1 MRSAA
6 KLPKASRVA
15 DLIGDT
21 PLLPLDRL
29 TAHVSRGV
37 RLYAKAEWHN
47 PGGSVK
53 DRAALGMVRAAE
65 RAGLTKD
72 EILLDATSGN
82 TGIALAMLGA
92 AEGYR
97 VTLCVPANL
106 STERKR
112 ILKAYGAE
120 LVFTPATEGTDG
132 AQRRAKALAA
142 SEPRKYRYLDQ
153 YNNEANWRA
162 HFETTGPEIW
172 EQTGGAISHFVAC
185 LGTTGTFVGVGRY
198 LKKMNRTVRLVGVQ
212 PDSPLHGLEGVK
224 HLETS
229 VVPGIWDPTLADE
242 MMFVA
247 TEDAQ
252 AACRR
257 LTRAEGIL
265 VGTSSG
271 AAFDA
276 ALRLAERIREGVIVT
291 VSPPN
296 TAPRDPE
303 GGPSSDSGS
312 CARGVP
318 GGMLR
323 FSHRPFECSA
333 ARRGIAPGPER
344 RDGEPVAAI
353 HGRSA

>member
-6 KLPKASRVA
+6 KSPKASRVA

-21 PLLPLDRL
+21 PLLRL
-29 TAHVSRGV
+29 GRLANHLAPGV

-53 DRAALGMVRAAE
+53 DRAALGMLRAAE
-65 RAGLTKD
+65 RSGLTKD
-72 EILLDATSGN
+72 QILLDATSGN
-82 TGIALAMLGA
+82 TGIAIAMLGA
-92 AEGYR
+92 SEGHR

-106 STERKR
+106 SMERKR
-112 ILKAYGAE
+112 ILKAFGAD
-120 LVFTPATEGTDG
+120 LVFTPAAEGTDG
-132 AQRRAKALAA
+132 AQRAAKALAL

-162 HFETTGPEIW
+162 HFESTGPEIW
-172 EQTGGAISHFVAC
+172 EQTAGTITHFVAC

-198 LKKMNRTVRLVGVQ
+198 LKKMNRNVRLVGVQ

-224 HLETS
+224 HLESS
-229 VVPGIWDPTLADE
+229 VVPGIWDPKLADE

-252 AACRR
+252 AMARR
-257 LTRAEGIL
+257 LARAEGIL
-265 VGTSSG
+265 AGTSSG

-291 VSPPN
+291 VFPDAGAN
-296 TAPRDPE
+296 YLGERYWE
-303 GGPSSDSGS
+303 E
-312 CARGVP
+312 AR
-318 GGMLR
+318 
-323 FSHRPFECSA
+323 
-333 ARRGIAPGPER
+333 
-344 RDGEPVAAI
+344 
-353 HGRSA
+353 

>member
-6 KLPKASRVA
+6 TSPKASRVA
-15 DLIGDT
+15 DLIGHT
-21 PLLPLDRL
+21 PLLRL
-29 TAHVSRGV
+29 GRLADHISPGV

-53 DRAALGMVRAAE
+53 DRAALGMLRAAE
-65 RAGLTKD
+65 RSGLTKD

-92 AEGYR
+92 SEGYR

-106 STERKR
+106 GVERKR
-112 ILKAYGAE
+112 ILRAYGAE
-120 LVFTPATEGTDG
+120 LVFTPASEGTDG
-132 AQRRAKALAA
+132 AQRAAKALAA

-162 HFETTGPEIW
+162 HFESTGPEIW
-172 EQTGGAISHFVAC
+172 EQTAGKSTHFVAC

-198 LKKMNRTVRLVGVQ
+198 LKKMNRSVRLVGVQ

-224 HLETS
+224 HLETAL
-229 VVPGIWDPTLADE
+229 VPGIWDPNLADE

-252 AACRR
+252 VAARR
-257 LTRAEGIL
+257 LARAEGIL

-276 ALRLAERIREGVIVT
+276 ALRLAERIPEGVVVT
-291 VSPPN
+291 VFPDAGAN
-296 TAPRDPE
+296 YLGERYWEEAP
-303 GGPSSDSGS
+303 
-312 CARGVP
+312 
-318 GGMLR
+318 
-323 FSHRPFECSA
+323 
-333 ARRGIAPGPER
+333 
-344 RDGEPVAAI
+344 
-353 HGRSA
+353 